1 MTRDVDWHRISK
13 LRFDSA
19 FYIPYKGEYAGHGAP
34 KKYGNKVNFQAIPEE
49 YLYATEHEKEMDT
62 KIYQIERRY
71 KKFKDALNVVII
83 CKENR
88 NTGKQGQVILFST
101 DLTLES
107 DKIIE
112 YYRLRFQIEF

>member
-1 MTRDVDWHRISK
+1 VNTLGM
-13 LRFDSA
+13 
-19 FYIPYKGEYAGHGAP
+19 GP

-88 NTGKQGQVILFST
+88 NIGKQGQVILFST

-107 DKIIE
+107 DKIIK